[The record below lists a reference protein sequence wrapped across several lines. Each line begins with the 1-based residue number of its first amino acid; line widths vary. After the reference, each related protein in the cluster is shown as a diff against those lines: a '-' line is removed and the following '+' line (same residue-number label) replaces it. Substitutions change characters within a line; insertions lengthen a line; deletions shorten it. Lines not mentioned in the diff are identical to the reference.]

1 MFGQRDNVLRTLAQ
15 GRDSKLELAEAV
27 EKIPPEAS
35 FPNGCLKILVGGSDD
50 PDIDFDFAVA
60 AQTVKRLAVKHP
72 QQFHLSLQLKF
83 ANFVQEKRAF
93 VGHFKEAW
101 LGGVGAAEGP
111 SLGWAEP
118 LEAPP
123 RFSHFAEIGVSE
135 RPAAGRVWQKT
146 RPGCPTIKF
155 KGVLTGVRAKVRG
168 STHARP
174 AASKRRNRPGAGLG
188 GLSVARPDAAQGD
201 MAK

>member
-1 MFGQRDNVLRTLAQ
+1 MFSQRDNVLRTLAQ

-93 VGHFKEAW
+93 VGHFKEAG
-101 LGGVGAAEGP
+101 LGGVSAAEGP
-111 SLGWAEP
+111 S
-118 LEAPP
+118 
-123 RFSHFAEIGVSE
+123 FISE
-135 RPAAGRVWQKT
+135 EFTFHQVFRKRSAVDAYPGTAA
-146 RPGCPTIKF
+146 
-155 KGVLTGVRAKVRG
+155 A
-168 STHARP
+168 
-174 AASKRRNRPGAGLG
+174 
-188 GLSVARPDAAQGD
+188 
-201 MAK
+201 M